1 MVLLQFF
8 IKTAI
13 CKPYIFLSI
22 TPFCHDVDLV
32 IENTRASK
40 TITKIFQTFDLY
52 ILLLCI
58 FTLNI
63 KGTELKRYLSHA

>member
-1 MVLLQFF
+1 MFST
-8 IKTAI
+8 KTAI

-22 TPFCHDVDLV
+22 IPFRHDVDLQ
-32 IENTRASK
+32 IENTRASNS
-40 TITKIFQTFDLY
+40 ITKISQTFDLY

-63 KGTELKRYLSHA
+63 KGTELNL